1 MVMVDVL
8 RGRRREREV
17 LDRLLDAVQAGKSR
31 VLVLRGDPG
40 VGKSALL
47 DYMAGRALRCRVAR
61 TAGIPAETELEFS
74 GLHQLC
80 APLLDRLGC
89 LPHPQRDA
97 LCTAFGL
104 QKGGAPSRFLV
115 GLAVLGLLAAA
126 AEEQPV
132 GWGVGDAQWP
142 DQASAQTLT
151 FVARRL
157 GAEPVGLVFASRN
170 HEGDEA
176 AGLPELAVAGLAHD
190 DARALLGQALLGPV
204 DERILDRLVAET
216 RGNPRALLELLQE

>member
-17 LDRLLDAVQAGKSR
+17 LDRLLDAVRAGKSR

-47 DYMAGRALRCRVAR
+47 DYLAGRALRCRVAR
-61 TAGIPAETELEFS
+61 TAGVPAETELEFS

-80 APLLDRLGC
+80 APMLDRLGC
-89 LPHPQRDA
+89 LPDPQRDA

-126 AEEQPV
+126 AEEQPLV
-132 GWGVGDAQWP
+132 WVVDDAQWL

-157 GAEPVGLVFASRN
+157 GAEPVGLVAWHTMMRERYWVRRCSGRWTS
-170 HEGDEA
+170 GYSTGSSPKPEA
-176 AGLPELAVAGLAHD
+176 
-190 DARALLGQALLGPV
+190 
-204 DERILDRLVAET
+204 T
-216 RGNPRALLELLQE
+216 RGRFWSCCRN